1 MTRPAV
7 PTTKLIAINQDGV
20 VKLADGTF
28 GWVAPGQLSIAQTWK
43 RGADILV
50 APSDITSWPRCLTNV
65 RTGERVNGRA
75 APIRF

>member
-1 MTRPAV
+1 MPAF

-28 GWVAPGQLSIAQTWK
+28 WWIAPGQLSIAQTWK

-50 APSDITSWPRCLTNV
+50 ASSNIASWPSSLTNV
-65 RTGERVNGRA
+65 QTGERVNGRA